1 MSTLAAPPPIPGRPI
16 DPPPKGNAR
25 VIRMIDDKSRAA
37 GIGFRAFLRF
47 MGARASL
54 LAAGTTYYLFL
65 AFFAL
70 VALAFGVAALIGS
83 QRLAETIAQA
93 IETAFPGMVGGGSGL
108 DEQLRSFGSASSI
121 IGLLVLLYS
130 GAGAM
135 TAASNS
141 IHLIYGAPPDPRNIV
156 WAKARLIGWMLII
169 APLILLSFAPS
180 LLVTSLAQPILD
192 AIGFPE
198 GTGQVLLISLSLAV
212 SVGLNFL
219 VMYWLLGSMGGI
231 RPRRSARL
239 VGASVGAV
247 AVELLKYLMASI
259 VAWAVARPQ
268 YGAFAVPI
276 AALFVLY
283 LLTITLYA
291 SAALAAGIAEKDEPL
306 VEELDEHEGSPGIG
320 VS

>member
-1 MSTLAAPPPIPGRPI
+1 MSTLAAPPPIPGRSI

-25 VIRMIDDKSRAA
+25 AIRAIDDRSRAA
-37 GIGFRAFLRF
+37 GIGFRAFLRY

-83 QRLAETIAQA
+83 QRLTETITQA
-93 IETAFPGMVGGGSGL
+93 IETAFPGMVGGSGL
-108 DEQLRSFGSASSI
+108 DDQLRSFGSASSI

-192 AIGFPE
+192 AIGLPE
-198 GTGQVLLISLSLAV
+198 GIGQTLLIALSLVV

-231 RPRRSARL
+231 RPRRSAR
-239 VGASVGAV
+239 VIGASVGAV
-247 AVELLKYLMASI
+247 GVELLKYLMASI

-283 LLTITLYA
+283 LLTVTLYA
-291 SAALAAGIAEKDEPL
+291 SASLVAGIAEKDEPL
-306 VEELDEHEGSPGIG
+306 VEEYEEPEGSPGIG